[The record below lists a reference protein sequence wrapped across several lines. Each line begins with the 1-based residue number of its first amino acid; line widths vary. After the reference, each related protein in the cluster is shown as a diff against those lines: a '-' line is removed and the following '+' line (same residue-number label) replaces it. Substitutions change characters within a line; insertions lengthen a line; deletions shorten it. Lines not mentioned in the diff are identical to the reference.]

1 MCSLMHVMCAVNVC
15 HMCAICVQQMCD
27 IQMDV
32 CRKNANKKKLDGCQT
47 RAKYVGT
54 GFISESCS
62 RGGKGP
68 ISKFKGG
75 HLQLHTFIHTT
86 HTH

>member
-32 CRKNANKKKLDGCQT
+32 CRKNAHKKKLDGRQT

-54 GFISESCS
+54 VYAQTNARAFISLRVMES
-62 RGGKGP
+62 RV
-68 ISKFKGG
+68 FA
-75 HLQLHTFIHTT
+75 
-86 HTH
+86 

>member
-15 HMCAICVQQMCD
+15 CICAICVQQMCD

-32 CRKNANKKKLDGCQT
+32 CRKNANKKKLDGHQT

-54 GFISESCS
+54 VYAQTNAGAFISLRVMES
-62 RGGKGP
+62 RV
-68 ISKFKGG
+68 FA
-75 HLQLHTFIHTT
+75 
-86 HTH
+86 